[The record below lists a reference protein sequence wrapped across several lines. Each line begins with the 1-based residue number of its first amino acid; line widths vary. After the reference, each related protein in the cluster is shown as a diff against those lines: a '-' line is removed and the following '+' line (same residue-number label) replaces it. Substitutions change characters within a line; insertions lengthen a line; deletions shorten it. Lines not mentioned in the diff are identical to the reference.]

1 MKFLI
6 IEDNPQISQIL
17 NLTLK
22 ANWPDANLLS
32 TFYGQEGVEL
42 ARKELPDIIILDIML
57 PDIGGFEVLRQVRTF
72 SAALVVILTAMGEE
86 DNRIKGLQEG
96 ADDYIVK
103 PFSTRELVARLQSL
117 IRRQEMCQTPATAT
131 TASKIPEENNLV
143 IDTLSQKA
151 TLGNRLL
158 KIGPREYELLHLLV
172 SSEGTAIPK
181 RTLMKEV
188 FPENAESDTRFVDV
202 YIKKLREALGDAQ
215 QLIFD
220 ESTTGYKFSGK
231 YSIVRGDLKSL
242 DS

>member
-117 IRRQEMCQTPATAT
+117 IRRQEMCQTTTTPATKV
-131 TASKIPEENNLV
+131 SNENNLV

-151 TLGNRLL
+151 TLGDILL

-172 SSEGTAIPK
+172 SGEGMAIPK